1 MKEEFYKC
9 TLLSDVVVNSSMA
22 TEGNMS
28 TLDYIPGSNFLGIVA
43 GKLYAKLKPEES
55 FDIFHSGL
63 VSFGDATIS
72 CNELMG
78 YAMPFSLFMDK
89 LNNEIGADKSK
100 VYLHHLINANNQPL
114 READKSRLQLKQQRA
129 GYVFSD
135 GQTLKTIK
143 KNFAIKSAQ
152 DRKTR
157 NSKEGAM
164 FGFESLEKGQEFI
177 FSVSFKDDQ
186 YSKVVSDSLTGV
198 QRLGKSKNAEF
209 GQVKITKIPKP
220 STISSFE
227 TAKYVLVY
235 AQSNLCFNNHYGQS
249 TFKPTAA
256 QLGVPAGTINW
267 EKSQVRTHSY
277 SSWNFKRNTTNTQR
291 DCILKGSVF
300 YVEKETF
307 KNETSQ
313 VGSHQSEGFGRVIY
327 NPVFLKEGAE
337 KPIAGFDFKQKVN
350 NALATDGKE
359 LAMNA
364 TTTLGKFLRQKQELK
379 KVELTISKS
388 IQEEIYST
396 RREIQNLK
404 KISSSQW
411 GEIRA
416 YASKAKDMAAL
427 YNQLFDKDTGYLTHG
442 VADEKYWGKNRG
454 QNRNNFEQ
462 LFMKYKSLGTVF
474 IAKFA
479 AEMAKENKRS

>member
-72 CNELMG
+72 CSELMG

-89 LNNEIGADKSK
+89 LNNEIGADKAK
-100 VYLHHLINANNQPL
+100 VYLHHLINTNNQPV

-177 FSVSFKDDQ
+177 FSVRFKDDQ
-186 YSKVVSDSLTGV
+186 YSKLVTDSLTGV

-209 GQVKITKIPKP
+209 GQVKITKISKPK
-220 STISSFE
+220 TISSFK
-227 TAKYVLVY
+227 TAGYVLVY

-249 TFKPTAA
+249 TLQPTAA
-256 QLGVPAGTINW
+256 QLGVPSGTINW

-313 VGSHQSEGFGRVIY
+313 VGSHQSEGLGRVIY
-327 NPVFLKEGAE
+327 NPVFLKEGAD

-359 LAMNA
+359 LGINA
-364 TTTLGKFLRQKQELK
+364 KTTLGKFLRQKQELK

-411 GEIRA
+411 GGIRA
-416 YASKAKDMAAL
+416 YASKAKDMDAL
-427 YNQLFDKDTGYLTHG
+427 YNQLFDKDAGYLTHG

-462 LFMKYKSLGTVF
+462 LFMKYKSLGTIF